1 MATVDYDKLSA
12 KDKAKL
18 AKEFSDKFNEA
29 FLKEGTRETL
39 AAQLVKQLRQIGSSA
54 LVDEVS
60 NYFYNDHG
68 SKYISKNKGTAGG
81 AGLFEPT
88 KNYPNPLNLRQV
100 IIDEFSGPKEK
111 QMLNALGYADDKLFG
126 DKFSENK
133 DTALLRSEDRDI
145 QKSHFD
151 LIGKDTKIPYLDE
164 SVKLGS
170 GTPTPIKKFIKDT
183 VESKKQPESAPA
195 PENTPAP
202 TKGLPQS
209 VLNTM
214 YGGKPPY
221 QEGEENPF
229 TGTKKAEDP
238 QVGPTRALAE
248 TVESEAP
255 QRGSRAFRKQSA
267 EERKAQIEADDKKAA
282 EMSSAIPNMV
292 RSQLKL
298 PRTRGTKKTSTA
310 TPSGGGA
317 SGGSGSD
324 KAGLGYLR
332 SREDMMARDKAAK
345 EAMGKE
351 ALERR
356 RTGEQRFATLRP
368 EILAQQAERA
378 RLAEEKR
385 QANEIKS
392 GSGEL
397 LGRVIRDKSG
407 KIIGTSTTKA
417 GRRAL
422 GSGYKG
428 ATGTFDFSKPADS
441 FAELDAR
448 DAVKGRMASRQ
459 QQVVD
464 LMSGG
469 PTKAQEKQIRPF
481 DTGLAANTD
490 NIGTPTPSEPSPLS
504 PIPTNRGVAGGTFS
518 ASNNFSPT
526 NRQVNFQ
533 DQRIEEGVAGGR
545 PFDNK
550 NVLRINRENA
560 AVRNDPDTTMQE
572 TATAFQ
578 QKLAQS
584 VDQGQ
589 RADNFLNQREV
600 KKQQAI
606 DAARLRD
613 SVGATYQDSSAPVRQ
628 EPVDSKLPNAT
639 AEQIKKKLK
648 ELQAN
653 Q

>member
-1 MATVDYDKLSA
+1 MKYDDLSDTQKDLYA
-12 KDKAKL
+12 KQIAEQLERAFRLDVAKTGL
-18 AKEFSDKFNEA
+18 AQGTDESAVSNIFNELRSIGSA
-29 FLKEGTRETL
+29 DLVNRISNATRDEATGALGMRAGTRYFPDGLREAIKNEYSDSFFKDGGDETDM
-39 AAQLVKQLRQIGSSA
+39 LRSI
-54 LVDEVS
+54 
-60 NYFYNDHG
+60 
-68 SKYISKNKGTAGG
+68 
-81 AGLFEPT
+81 
-88 KNYPNPLNLRQV
+88 
-100 IIDEFSGPKEK
+100 
-111 QMLNALGYADDKLFG
+111 GYANDKVGRDSPDETF
-126 DKFSENK
+126 
-133 DTALLRSEDRDI
+133 LRKKGLDPN
-145 QKSHFD
+145 KSHLG
-151 LIGKDTKIPYLDE
+151 LIGKDIQIPNLVDRKGNKIKTQKLSE
-164 SVKLGS
+164 SK
-170 GTPTPIKKFIKDT
+170 GTLPETLPIKNLIKDT

-195 PENTPAP
+195 PESTPAP
-202 TKGLPQS
+202 TSPATPETNLSAPMASKKDPPVSRMPIPTDSSTMLGEMLGEGRGFNTEPAKEINRGLPQG
-209 VLNTM
+209 VLNTI
-214 YGGKPPY
+214 YGGEVPY
-221 QEGEENPF
+221 QKDGVNPF
-229 TGTKKAEDP
+229 TEAKETKEP
-238 QVGPTRALAE
+238 QVGPTRALAKTIKG
-248 TVESEAP
+248 TV
-255 QRGSRAFRKQSA
+255 
-267 EERKAQIEADDKKAA
+267 ADK
-282 EMSSAIPNMV
+282 
-292 RSQLKL
+292 
-298 PRTRGTKKTSTA
+298 

-397 LGRVIRDKSG
+397 LGRVIRDNSG

-428 ATGTFDFSKPADS
+428 ATGTYDFSKPADS

-469 PTKAQEKQIRPF
+469 PTEAQEKQIRPF

-518 ASNNFSPT
+518 A
-526 NRQVNFQ
+526 
-533 DQRIEEGVAGGR
+533 GR

-550 NVLRINRENA
+550 NVLKINRENA

-578 QKLAQS
+578 QKLARS

-639 AEQIKKKLK
+639 AEQIKKRLK
-648 ELQAN
+648 QLQAN